1 MQKLV
6 LPDHDSP
13 QVLTGRSVVLL
24 GLPIYRSHIIQPIL
38 KILHMMHLMMGLQQ
52 SWPAKN
58 KNENQHKYTPS
69 CPGKH
74 THTHTHIIPINQT
87 IACFVKLVFRQFTN
101 PSPDVV
107 P

>member
-24 GLPIYRSHIIQPIL
+24 GLPIYHSHIIQPIL
-38 KILHMMHLMMGLQQ
+38 KILHMMHLMMGLQR

-58 KNENQHKYTPS
+58 KIEN
-69 CPGKH
+69 
-74 THTHTHIIPINQT
+74 
-87 IACFVKLVFRQFTN
+87 
-101 PSPDVV
+101 
-107 P
+107 